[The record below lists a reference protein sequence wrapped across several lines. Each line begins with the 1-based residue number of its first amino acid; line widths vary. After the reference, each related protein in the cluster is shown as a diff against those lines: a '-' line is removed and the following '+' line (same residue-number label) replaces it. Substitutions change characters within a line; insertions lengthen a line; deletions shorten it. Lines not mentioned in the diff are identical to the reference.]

1 MKASWECRRW
11 WVAPISRI
19 ATSVLVAA
27 AVAKMLAGRAEI
39 TFVRVAEILG
49 GRTKR
54 TNAML
59 LMVEALRVTTL
70 LAPGA
75 RVGGIMTAL
84 PLVRMDAHAHAK
96 EEEEVVGAPSALVVG
111 SATPA
116 AVTDET

>member
-11 WVAPISRI
+11 WVAPLSRI

-59 LMVEALRVTTL
+59 LMVEARRVTTL

-75 RVGGIMTAL
+75 RVGGGTTAL

-116 AVTDET
+116 AVTDGT